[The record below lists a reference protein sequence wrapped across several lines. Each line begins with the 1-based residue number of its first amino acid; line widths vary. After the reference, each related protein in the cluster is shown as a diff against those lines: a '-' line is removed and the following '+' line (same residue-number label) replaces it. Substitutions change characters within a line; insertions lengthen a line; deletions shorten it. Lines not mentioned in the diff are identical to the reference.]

1 MSTLHARTLVHS
13 WAAAQAL
20 PFYDTVNVEQNPAD
34 PIWFTIEWDIPFG
47 DPLTYCG
54 DKLLEGSFSLVFF
67 GTSGETA
74 IPLLTAAE
82 PVVQSFMANVD
93 PSGNLTLLDCGVA
106 EDFWSGGD
114 APLFGIAFRV
124 SYELSLK
131 GLP

>member
-1 MSTLHARTLVHS
+1 MSTLAARTLVHG

-20 PFYDTVNVEQNPAD
+20 PFYDTVNVEQNPTD
-34 PIWFTIEWDIPFG
+34 PIWFTIEWDGAYG

-67 GTSGETA
+67 TRPGGTA
-74 IPLLTAAE
+74 IPLLAAAE
-82 PVVQSFMANVD
+82 PVVKNFMTSVD
-93 PSGNLTLLDCGVA
+93 PGGKLVLLDNGVA

-124 SYELSLK
+124 TYELN
-131 GLP
+131 PT